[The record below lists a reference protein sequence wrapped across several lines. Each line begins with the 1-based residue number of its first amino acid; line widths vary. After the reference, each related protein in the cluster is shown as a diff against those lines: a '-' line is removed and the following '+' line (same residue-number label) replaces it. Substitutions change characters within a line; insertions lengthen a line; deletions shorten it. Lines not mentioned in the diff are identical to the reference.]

1 MAEDILTK
9 LFDGLAAAELPVPAM
24 ERVVARGQVRRRRA
38 RIGAGA
44 AVVAVAVLA
53 GSAVAYAQH
62 LTGEPATRRAG
73 ASRPV
78 PSPTTMTPL
87 PTGPGQLVLGTSGQ
101 GFAISRLGSKAK
113 PIEVPG
119 LAADRASGSLVVAN
133 PAGGW
138 VVVYATAPAG
148 AGGQQP
154 TRLAT
159 VSIAGVVRPFG
170 ESFGRQS
177 APTGLAVRPD
187 GSAVA
192 VAVPSP
198 TGTSRIDLVPLP
210 GHAGA
215 ARSWIMPRGP
225 GATTLGV
232 EQVAVSLSFEPNGA
246 ALTYLPA
253 AETGGGLTN
262 DGAVTLD
269 ITAPGR
275 IAPITSGWPA
285 YSKKPGTCALV
296 AGAWDGHTYVALEQC
311 NSDYVLRP
319 VAVASGASLG
329 PSVRVPVPWGCND
342 SAVYPALPAGQQQA
356 GQILIEACGTF
367 LDSRGHV
374 TTLRGLPDGAVWAG
388 GQ

>member
-1 MAEDILTK
+1 
-9 LFDGLAAAELPVPAM
+9 
-24 ERVVARGQVRRRRA
+24 
-38 RIGAGA
+38 
-44 AVVAVAVLA
+44 
-53 GSAVAYAQH
+53 
-62 LTGEPATRRAG
+62 
-73 ASRPV
+73 
-78 PSPTTMTPL
+78 MTPL

-170 ESFGRQS
+170 ESLGRQS

-275 IAPITSGWPA
+275 IAPITSGWLTARSPA
-285 YSKKPGTCALV
+285 RAHWLLVRGTATPMSPSSSATPTTCCARSPSRAAPPLGRPSGSRCR
-296 AGAWDGHTYVALEQC
+296 GAAMTQRCTRRCPRG
-311 NSDYVLRP
+311 S
-319 VAVASGASLG
+319 
-329 PSVRVPVPWGCND
+329 
-342 SAVYPALPAGQQQA
+342 
-356 GQILIEACGTF
+356 
-367 LDSRGHV
+367 SR
-374 TTLRGLPDGAVWAG
+374 RARS
-388 GQ
+388 